1 MQLKLFGQSFAQF
14 IVVINYKQGF
24 LLHHIPVTYFS
35 LSFAN
40 NSDEMVKI
48 FTATAHDIPEQN
60 RGEVVLN
67 QHRVRC
73 ALGKEGVIAAERKR
87 EGDLRSPLGVWPVR
101 FVYYRPDRTPAPKT
115 VLPLVA
121 LTPDDGWCDDA
132 MDEAY
137 NQPVKLPYKARTES
151 LWREDHVYD
160 VIIVLGYNDDPV
172 VPGHG
177 SAIFAHVAREGYVG
191 TEGCV
196 AMKIKDVLMLLELAE
211 PDSAIEIKSA

>member
-1 MQLKLFGQSFAQF
+1 
-14 IVVINYKQGF
+14 
-24 LLHHIPVTYFS
+24 
-35 LSFAN
+35 
-40 NSDEMVKI
+40 MVKI